1 MRTFVL
7 RARAAPT
14 DSQKLLA
21 SVGKDAHTEILAH
34 PDNAA
39 CSAIASDVVY
49 RCWCTQDYSRTIRFE
64 PDAMHDI
71 GGFDERALLGKIA
84 KALDASR
91 GMSKEEARP
100 VESGVTV
107 RTISFERLV
116 LELSS
121 DHQLFVMDRK
131 GTSIREQAFEGNPCF
146 LLTDHIPMPKKSFN
160 SLERLGAKKLT
171 LGSKMLFA
179 SQCVVLISTNWTSA
193 DGIVS
198 AKSHSRRR
206 ECPIRRPAIR
216 HRCPACR
223 NSAVHRVTPA
233 FAPDHVHPQSVAREM
248 RADVRAGTPWPPVRG
263 SDRPSAH
270 RRGSPARARRIASCM
285 ASPRVPP
292 ATGRDGAGAAP
303 APAVRIRT
311 AAPRTAAAPP
321 PCRPPAIPPGRRA
334 P

>member
-34 PDNAA
+34 TLMNAIFVA
-39 CSAIASDVVY
+39 QSHRPDVVVY
-49 RCWCTQDYSRTIRFE
+49 LVLESTQDYSRTIRFE

-91 GMSKEEARP
+91 GMGKEEARD
-100 VESGVTV
+100 VESGVSV
-107 RTISFERLV
+107 RTVAFERLV
-116 LELSS
+116 QELAA

-160 SLERLGAKKLT
+160 SLERLGAKKIT

-179 SQCVVLISTNWTSA
+179 SQCVVLIHHEL
-193 DGIVS
+193 DQ
-198 AKSHSRRR
+198 R
-206 ECPIRRPAIR
+206 
-216 HRCPACR
+216 
-223 NSAVHRVTPA
+223 
-233 FAPDHVHPQSVAREM
+233 
-248 RADVRAGTPWPPVRG
+248 
-263 SDRPSAH
+263 
-270 RRGSPARARRIASCM
+270 
-285 ASPRVPP
+285 
-292 ATGRDGAGAAP
+292 
-303 APAVRIRT
+303 
-311 AAPRTAAAPP
+311 
-321 PCRPPAIPPGRRA
+321 
-334 P
+334 